1 MKEAMKFDYSGIR
14 ALENEMVRIIAEN
27 KDALVS
33 AWVAET
39 GNLPS
44 DSVICSGWKDGVM
57 RTWVETK
64 AENDKRAHVA
74 PLYTKEQYGI

>member
-1 MKEAMKFDYSGIR
+1 MEAKCFGETPSEIEQRLVAMISER
-14 ALENEMVRIIAEN
+14 

-39 GNLPS
+39 GLKPS
-44 DSVICSGWKDGVM
+44 ESVICSGWKDGVM

-64 AENDKRAHVA
+64 ADNDKRAHVA
-74 PLYTKEQYGI
+74 PLYTKEQYGL

>member
-1 MKEAMKFDYSGIR
+1 MFLASTCTSSAIGINPMNSPIFSFTRNQMKEAMKFDYSGIR

-44 DSVICSGWKDGVM
+44 DSVI
-57 RTWVETK
+57 
-64 AENDKRAHVA
+64 
-74 PLYTKEQYGI
+74 